1 MGPQAERS
9 PLWTAP
15 MTSRSRRPGRS
26 EGGFTLIE
34 VMVALFIF
42 SVAVLTLLAARSQT
56 VRTND
61 EVQLRL
67 RMVDLANMKLAEIV
81 ARGFVPPGTLKGRF
95 KAPYRDY
102 RWVEEVSPSPVPIV
116 RQVRLTVTHGK
127 NAEARSFSL
136 VTYVSN
142 IP

>member
-1 MGPQAERS
+1 M
-9 PLWTAP
+9 TV
-15 MTSRSRRPGRS
+15 TSRFRWKKGKDA
-26 EGGFTLIE
+26 GFTLIE

-56 VRTND
+56 VRLND
-61 EVQLRL
+61 EIRLRL

-81 ARGFVPPGTLKGRF
+81 ARGFVPPGTLTGRF
-95 KAPYRDY
+95 KPPYHDY
-102 RWVEEVSPSPVPIV
+102 LWVEVVSSSPLPIV
-116 RQVRLTVTHGK
+116 RQVRLTVRHGTG
-127 NAEARSFSL
+127 AEARSFSL

>member
-1 MGPQAERS
+1 
-9 PLWTAP
+9 
-15 MTSRSRRPGRS
+15 MTSRVRMAGRS

-61 EVQLRL
+61 EVRLRL
-67 RMVDLANMKLAEIV
+67 RMVDLANMKMAEIV
-81 ARGFVPPGTLKGRF
+81 ARGFAPPGILTGRF
-95 KAPYRDY
+95 KAPYREY
-102 RWVEEVSPSPVPIV
+102 RWVEEVSPSPIPIV
-116 RQVRLTVTHGK
+116 RQVRLTVSHGK
-127 NAEARSFSL
+127 NGEARSFSL